1 MECRAWMNF
10 RLPGLRSQPMRP
22 SRSPK
27 RTKWLATERIV
38 LLNQGSH
45 CSQYCFLP
53 PGLCHPCLP
62 QAGPFPKLHTFYGI
76 VERTGLKLHGEASVD
91 TLQHLPLQ
99 VCYFFKTSRRGTG
112 FSRSCQGE
120 MEQAGSPG
128 LAAAWRPAACGL
140 HLPWAG
146 RREKWEASAGGT
158 VYTQHWSFQVRL

>member
-1 MECRAWMNF
+1 MKSQDSKFSFHTWVLVHRVRLLGKNMSCVVVLNMECRAWMNF

-62 QAGPFPKLHTFYGI
+62 QAGPFPRLHTFYGI

-99 VCYFFKTSRRGTG
+99 VIHKLPCYSIH
-112 FSRSCQGE
+112 Q
-120 MEQAGSPG
+120 
-128 LAAAWRPAACGL
+128 
-140 HLPWAG
+140 
-146 RREKWEASAGGT
+146 REKFLNGFW
-158 VYTQHWSFQVRL
+158 